1 MLKVVKRDGR
11 VTDYK
16 KENIMT
22 SVGNSANDSGI
33 QLTHKELDLIEE
45 SVEKTIVKVRG
56 QDGITST
63 YEIRGVI
70 VRVLREMGYKKI
82 AKDFYEQEK
91 GRK

>member
-1 MLKVVKRDGR
+1 MVKVVKRDGR
-11 VTDYK
+11 VTDFK
-16 KENIMT
+16 KDNIRT

-33 QLTHKELDLIEE
+33 QLTQKELDLIANA
-45 SVEKTIVKVRG
+45 VEKAIVKVRG

-70 VRVLREMGYKKI
+70 VRVLKEMGYKKI

>member
-1 MLKVVKRDGR
+1 MVKVVKRDGR
-11 VTDYK
+11 VTDFRK
-16 KENIMT
+16 DNIRT

-33 QLTHKELDLIEE
+33 QLTQKELDLIA
-45 SVEKTIVKVRG
+45 SAVEKAIVKVRG
-56 QDGITST
+56 LDGITST

-70 VRVLREMGYKKI
+70 VRVLKEMGYKRI